1 LFFPE
6 KRIFQPYGLV
16 IGFLPEVLMNLFEKQ
31 SRLNQLFT
39 QSPVNAAYL
48 AGSLSTRTSFGHLT
62 DVDIAILLMEQ
73 IKSDQFLDYQLYFF
87 SELAKRLESD
97 NIDVV
102 ILNQASLLLKLQV
115 IKYGQILFS
124 RDEKLRVSFETKAVM
139 DYLDFKKF
147 DEIQNQALSRRLYGQ
162 ILPVDKD
169 LLHRHLKQLREAVV
183 ILQDLGKTQREE
195 FTTDYRIYGLAER
208 YLQIAIEACLQV
220 CGILVASLG
229 LRRPEG
235 YHELLSIVATQ
246 RIIPQALA
254 YRLEVLTNMRDA
266 LVHDAGTLNRDLLYD
281 HIQQRLGDFEAFAAT
296 VEEKL
301 SQ

>member
-1 LFFPE
+1 
-6 KRIFQPYGLV
+6 
-16 IGFLPEVLMNLFEKQ
+16 MNLFEKQ
-31 SRLNQLFT
+31 SRLNQLFA

-48 AGSLSTRTSFGHLT
+48 AGSLSNRTSFGHLT

-102 ILNQASLLLKLQV
+102 ILNQASMLLKLQV

-124 RDEKLRVSFETKAVM
+124 RDEKQRVSFETKAVM

-147 DEIQNQALSRRLYGQ
+147 DEIQNQALGRRLYGQ
-162 ILPVDKD
+162 VLPVDKE
-169 LLHRHLKQLREAVV
+169 LLQRHIKQLREAIV
-183 ILQDLGKTQREE
+183 ILRDLGKATREE
-195 FTTDYRIYGLAER
+195 FTSDFHVFGLAER
-208 YLQIAIEACLQV
+208 YLQIAIEACLRI

-246 RIIPQALA
+246 HLIPQQLS
-254 YRLEVLTNMRDA
+254 YRLEVLTNLRDA
-266 LVHDAGTLNRDLLYD
+266 LVHDPGSLSRDLLYD
-281 HIQQRLGDFEAFAAT
+281 HIQQRLEDFDAFAAA
-296 VEEKL
+296 VEEK
-301 SQ
+301 QNT

>member
-1 LFFPE
+1 
-6 KRIFQPYGLV
+6 
-16 IGFLPEVLMNLFEKQ
+16 MNLFEKQ
-31 SRLNQLFT
+31 SQLNQLFT

-97 NIDVV
+97 NIDVM

-124 RDEKLRVSFETKAVM
+124 RDEKLRVSFETKAIM

-147 DEIQNQALSRRLYGQ
+147 DEIQNQALGRRLYGQ
-162 ILPVDKD
+162 VLPVDKE
-169 LLHRHLKQLREAVV
+169 LLQHHLNQLREAVT
-183 ILQDLGKTQREE
+183 ILHDLGKTKREE
-195 FTTDYRIYGLAER
+195 FTTDYHIYGLAER
-208 YLQIAIEACLQV
+208 YLQIAIEACLQI

-235 YHELLSIVATQ
+235 YHELLSIVAAQ
-246 RIIPQALA
+246 QIIPNPLA
-254 YRLEVLTNMRDA
+254 YRLEVLTNLRDV
-266 LVHDAGTLNRDLLYD
+266 LVHDPSKLNHDLLYD
-281 HIQQRLGDFEAFAAT
+281 YIQQRIDDLEGFAKAI
-296 VEEKL
+296 EER
-301 SQ
+301 QPE

>member
-1 LFFPE
+1 
-6 KRIFQPYGLV
+6 
-16 IGFLPEVLMNLFEKQ
+16 MNLFEKQ

-87 SELAKRLESD
+87 SELAKRMESD

-124 RDEKLRVSFETKAVM
+124 RDEKQRVSFETKAVM

-147 DEIQNQALSRRLYGQ
+147 DDIQNQALSRRLYGQ
-162 ILPVDKD
+162 VLPVDKE
-169 LLHRHLKQLREAVV
+169 LVQHHLKQLREAVI
-183 ILQDLGKTQREE
+183 ILHDLGKTKREE
-195 FTTDYRIYGLAER
+195 FTTDYHVYGLAER
-208 YLQIAIEACLQV
+208 YLQIAIESCLQV

-235 YHELLSIVATQ
+235 YHELLSIVAAQ
-246 RIIPQALA
+246 QLIPHPLA
-254 YRLEVLTNMRDA
+254 YRLEVLTDLRDA
-266 LVHDAGTLNRDLLYD
+266 LVHDPGTLNRDLLYD
-281 HIQQRLGDFEAFAAT
+281 HIQQRLGDLETFANT
-296 VEEKL
+296 GEERQGK
-301 SQ
+301 

>member
-1 LFFPE
+1 
-6 KRIFQPYGLV
+6 
-16 IGFLPEVLMNLFEKQ
+16 MNLFEKQ

-48 AGSLSTRTSFGHLT
+48 AGSLSNRTSFGHLT

-102 ILNQASLLLKLQV
+102 ILNQASMLLKLQV

-124 RDEKLRVSFETKAVM
+124 RDEKQRISFETKAVM

-147 DEIQNQALSRRLYGQ
+147 DEIQNQALGRRLYGQ
-162 ILPVDKD
+162 MLPVDKE
-169 LLHRHLKQLREAVV
+169 LLQRHVKQLRDAIV
-183 ILQDLGKTQREE
+183 ILHALGKTAREE
-195 FTTDYRIYGLAER
+195 FTSDFHIFGLAER
-208 YLQIAIEACLQV
+208 YLQIAIEACLRI
-220 CGILVASLG
+220 CGLLVASLG

-235 YHELLSIVATQ
+235 YHEMLSIVAAQ
-246 RIIPQALA
+246 RLIPQQLS
-254 YRLEVLTNMRDA
+254 YRLEVLTNLRDA
-266 LVHDAGTLNRDLLYD
+266 LVHDPGSLDRDLLYD
-281 HIQQRLGDFEAFAAT
+281 HIQQRLEDFDAFAAA
-296 VEEKL
+296 VEEK
-301 SQ
+301 QNN

>member
-1 LFFPE
+1 
-6 KRIFQPYGLV
+6 
-16 IGFLPEVLMNLFEKQ
+16 MNLFEKQ

-124 RDEKLRVSFETKAVM
+124 RDEKQRVSFETKAVM

-147 DEIQNQALSRRLYGQ
+147 DDIQNQALSRRLYGQ
-162 ILPVDKD
+162 VLPVDKE
-169 LLHRHLKQLREAVV
+169 LVQRYLKQLREAVI
-183 ILQDLGKTQREE
+183 ILNDLGETKREE
-195 FTTDYRIYGLAER
+195 FTTDYHVYGLAER

-229 LRRPEG
+229 LRRPDG
-235 YHELLSIVATQ
+235 YHELLSIVASQ
-246 RIIPQALA
+246 QLIPHPLA
-254 YRLEVLTNMRDA
+254 YRLEVLT
-266 LVHDAGTLNRDLLYD
+266 DL
-281 HIQQRLGDFEAFAAT
+281 R
-296 VEEKL
+296 
-301 SQ
+301 

>member
-1 LFFPE
+1 
-6 KRIFQPYGLV
+6 
-16 IGFLPEVLMNLFEKQ
+16 MNLFEKQ

-48 AGSLSTRTSFGHLT
+48 AGSLSTRTTFGHLT
-62 DVDIAILLMEQ
+62 DIDVAILLMEQ

-124 RDEKLRVSFETKAVM
+124 RDDKLRVAFETKAVM

-162 ILPVDKD
+162 VLPVDKE
-169 LLHRHLKQLREAVV
+169 LLQRHLKQLREALV
-183 ILQDLGKTQREE
+183 ILGDLGKTKREE
-195 FTTDYRIYGLAER
+195 FTADYHIFGLAER
-208 YLQIAIEACLQV
+208 YLQIAIEACLQI

-235 YHELLSIVATQ
+235 YYELLSIVAAQ
-246 RIIPQALA
+246 QIIPPTLA
-254 YRLEVLTNMRDA
+254 YRLEALTNLRDA
-266 LVHDAGTLNRDLLYD
+266 LVHDPGALNRDLLYD
-281 HIQQRLGDFEAFAAT
+281 DIQNRLGDLETFANT
-296 VEEKL
+296 VEEK
-301 SQ
+301 QTK

>member
-1 LFFPE
+1 
-6 KRIFQPYGLV
+6 
-16 IGFLPEVLMNLFEKQ
+16 MNLFEKQ

-102 ILNQASLLLKLQV
+102 ILNQASMLLKLQV

-124 RDEKLRVSFETKAVM
+124 RDEKQRVSFETKAVM

-147 DEIQNQALSRRLYGQ
+147 DEIQNQALGRRLYGQ
-162 ILPVDKD
+162 VLPVDKE
-169 LLHRHLKQLREAVV
+169 LLQRHLKQLREAIV
-183 ILQDLGKTQREE
+183 ILRDLGKTGREE
-195 FTTDYRIYGLAER
+195 FTADFHVFGLAER
-208 YLQIAIEACLQV
+208 YLQIAIEACLRI

-229 LRRPEG
+229 LRKPEG

-246 RIIPQALA
+246 NLIPRQLA
-254 YRLEVLTNMRDA
+254 YRLEVLTNLRDA
-266 LVHDAGTLNRDLLYD
+266 LVHDPGSLNPDLLYD
-281 HIQQRLGDFEAFAAT
+281 HIQQRLEDFEAFAEAM
-296 VEEKL
+296 EEK
-301 SQ
+301 Q